1 MTGLS
6 RQQAAEAV
14 AALFGATAIHSRS
27 SRTYDP
33 WEVTD
38 NEGKTWRFVF
48 DASIR
53 ATHRSGRRQLS
64 TGSDA
69 ATGVSSVLDLILKT
83 TGFPPSN

>member
-48 DASIR
+48 APPIGVG
-53 ATHRSGRRQLS
+53 A
-64 TGSDA
+64 GS
-69 ATGVSSVLDLILKT
+69 
-83 TGFPPSN
+83 FPQAMTPTKWR

>member
-1 MTGLS
+1 MTGLT

-14 AALFGATAIHSRS
+14 AALFGTTATHSRS

-53 ATHRSGRRQLS
+53 ATHRTVSYTHLLRTLH
-64 TGSDA
+64 TPWAVDK
-69 ATGVSSVLDLILKT
+69 AT
-83 TGFPPSN
+83 